1 MSCRVLDNKTLVT
14 VNAFEYMRLLNGPLA
29 NIRPFFVGLGVFL
42 LCVGGLPS
50 GFPVVCELFDEIC
63 FNVCGWLSTLSIH
76 TSQIFIETGC
86 FAGGRKGA
94 LP

>member
-14 VNAFEYMRLLNGPLA
+14 LNAFEYMGLLNSPLA
-29 NIRPFFVGLGVFL
+29 NIRPFFVGLRIFL
-42 LCVGGLPS
+42 LCVGGFPP

-63 FNVCGWLSTLSIH
+63 FDVCGWLSALSIYV
-76 TSQIFIETGC
+76 SELFFKQA
-86 FAGGRKGA
+86 FAGGRKGG